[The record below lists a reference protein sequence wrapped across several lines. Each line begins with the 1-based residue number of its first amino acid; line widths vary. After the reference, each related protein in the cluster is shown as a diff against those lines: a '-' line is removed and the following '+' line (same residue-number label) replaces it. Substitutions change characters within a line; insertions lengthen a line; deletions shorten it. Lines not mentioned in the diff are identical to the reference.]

1 MMEMDII
8 NKTTI
13 NTIRMDMHKIT
24 IKIKINMI
32 KIIINMRD
40 KSMRRTST
48 MIIINRTRMW
58 ISEQIKII
66 LL

>member
-32 KIIINMRD
+32 KQPDLNLSPL
-40 KSMRRTST
+40 KSA
-48 MIIINRTRMW
+48 
-58 ISEQIKII
+58 IKGKGSS
-66 LL
+66 LLKKRAKKAVRFNDNV